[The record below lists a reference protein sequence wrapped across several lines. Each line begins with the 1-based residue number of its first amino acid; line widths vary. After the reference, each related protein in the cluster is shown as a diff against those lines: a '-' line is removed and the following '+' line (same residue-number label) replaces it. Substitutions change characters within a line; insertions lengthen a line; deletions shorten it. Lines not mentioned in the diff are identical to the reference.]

1 MFRLFTLPLGDFHL
15 ALSSLMQLSLFESLS
30 NVGVMVGSIFSGQI
44 ARVYMGR
51 KGVRWDY
58 HLMLPLLDQIMEH
71 NAIEKTESI
80 KYCKMLKCDN

>member
-15 ALSSLMQLSLFESLS
+15 ALSSLMQLSLFGSLS

-51 KGVRWDY
+51 KGVR
-58 HLMLPLLDQIMEH
+58 
-71 NAIEKTESI
+71 
-80 KYCKMLKCDN
+80 